1 MEISIFENPDFGQV
15 CTIIGDDGEPRF
27 CLKDVCEILGLMG
40 KKVTQRLSKE
50 VLSKY
55 PLLTD
60 VGYQQAA
67 SDRAGRVSC
76 RYKAG

>member
-1 MEISIFENPDFGQV
+1 MEITIFKNPDFGQV
-15 CTIIGDDGEPRF
+15 RTIVGDDGEPRF
-27 CLKDVCEILGLMG
+27 CLKDVCDALDLEG
-40 KKVTQRLSKE
+40 KQVARRLEKGVVSKH
-50 VLSKY
+50 

-60 VGYQQAA
+60 GGYQQAA